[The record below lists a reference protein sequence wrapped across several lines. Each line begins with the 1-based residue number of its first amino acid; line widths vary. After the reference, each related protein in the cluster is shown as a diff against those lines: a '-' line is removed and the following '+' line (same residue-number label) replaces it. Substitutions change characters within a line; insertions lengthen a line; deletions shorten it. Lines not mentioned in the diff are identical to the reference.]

1 MNNKGVVNSL
11 LTIALLMAMVQS
23 AWYHYVFCCFC
34 TRDNNNDDQQVE
46 VNLNINADANEV
58 AK

>member
-1 MNNKGVVNSL
+1 MSNKGVVNSL

-34 TRDNNNDDQQVE
+34 KNNNNNDDQSDVD
-46 VNLNINADANEV
+46 LNV
-58 AK
+58 